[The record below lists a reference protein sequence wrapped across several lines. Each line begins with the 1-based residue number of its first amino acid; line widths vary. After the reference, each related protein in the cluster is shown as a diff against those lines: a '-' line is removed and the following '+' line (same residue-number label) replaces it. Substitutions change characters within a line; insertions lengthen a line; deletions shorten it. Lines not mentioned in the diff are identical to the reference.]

1 MNEIYSEKESLC
13 FLQMLTGFYAK
24 QIDMLKTHFGTY
36 AKAVTADESA
46 LKKVIKPEFVTSLVT
61 ERELKGVPSACADL
75 KSRGIGYC
83 VAGDEDYPR
92 RLLGIKDMP
101 LSLFYMGELP
111 DEDRPSVAIIGA
123 RNCSGYGRQMAR
135 EFAREIGSAGIQVI
149 SGMALGIDGIAQK
162 GALSTGGRSFGVL
175 GCGVDIC
182 YPQSNHDLYD
192 ELKTKGGI
200 ISEYRPGTEPIARLF
215 PERNRIISGLSDAV
229 LVIEARERS
238 GTLITVSMALDQ
250 GREIYALPGRVTD
263 SLSTGCNRLIWEG
276 ATPLVRP
283 YDFVDDFLKKTG
295 FTCNVKK
302 GKKKGRPETSCK
314 SYDERFLTSNERKI
328 LSVLGCDP
336 KSAGEIIYDMGDEC
350 DIPISEVL
358 CLLTQMT
365 ARHMIDCID
374 GSHYV
379 NLSPR

>member
-61 ERELKGVPSACADL
+61 ERELKGVPSACAEL

-135 EFAREIGSAGIQVI
+135 EIAREIGYAGIQVI

-200 ISEYRPGTEPIARLF
+200 ISEYTLF
-215 PERNRIISGLSDAV
+215 S
-229 LVIEARERS
+229 
-238 GTLITVSMALDQ
+238 TQ
-250 GREIYALPGRVTD
+250 GNASPSRVTRH
-263 SLSTGCNRLIWEG
+263 SCSAVRSMRPFSCRKFEAMTLSISVRL
-276 ATPLVRP
+276 
-283 YDFVDDFLKKTG
+283 
-295 FTCNVKK
+295 
-302 GKKKGRPETSCK
+302 
-314 SYDERFLTSNERKI
+314 
-328 LSVLGCDP
+328 
-336 KSAGEIIYDMGDEC
+336 
-350 DIPISEVL
+350 
-358 CLLTQMT
+358 
-365 ARHMIDCID
+365 
-374 GSHYV
+374 
-379 NLSPR
+379 